1 MLHETRKQF
10 IEPRGHDSSNNKAS
24 ATPRFRRRRERGVAT
39 REWGGVDE
47 KNGKKISWWRVA
59 QPLRCPS
66 DRLPRRLPTTT
77 LCLRR
82 LSRRINERTFGYCT
96 HLSLPLSSLPF
107 LLLLSLVPTNPSPPH
122 QTLQI
127 RTRKQNRKA
136 HRCADPCTNVRTCK
150 QPSCSFPF
158 ENQWSRCACAC
169 TNAIYRLPQRYR
181 FLSVLTHEPFSLDA
195 REHTSVEHRDS
206 PIRSIDPSPSSIV
219 FLDSSRER
227 RPIVRGPNDRLPAA
241 GGTRCLPP
249 CSSLDR
255 KSILLRNPW

>member
-1 MLHETRKQF
+1 MERKY
-10 IEPRGHDSSNNKAS
+10 R
-24 ATPRFRRRRERGVAT
+24 
-39 REWGGVDE
+39 DE
-47 KNGKKISWWRVA
+47 GWHN
-59 QPLRCPS
+59 PS
-66 DRLPRRLPTTT
+66 DAPPIDYPVVYLLLPFASVAFLVALMKGPSVIVLISLFR
-77 LCLRR
+77 
-82 LSRRINERTFGYCT
+82 F
-96 HLSLPLSSLPF
+96 HLSLFSSFSLSRS
-107 LLLLSLVPTNPSPPH
+107 TNPPPPH

-127 RTRKQNRKA
+127 RTRKQNRKT

-255 KSILLRNPW
+255 KSILLRNRW